1 MEIVNFL
8 LNISGNS
15 HLHEECKSDIWAR
28 TRAPCEAFPSRA
40 QQRSHEVQ
48 WPAQNHP
55 RRGGL
60 LRSRCSVLGGWACSQ
75 PLCAQ
80 LGVRSAA
87 AGAAQPGCRL
97 PAGGPLCPL
106 CPLRPLCPQSSFR
119 ELALRLLCLTSR
131 PVCGV
136 LIKWS

>member
-87 AGAAQPGCRL
+87 AGAVRPGCRL
-97 PAGGPLCPL
+97 PAGGPL

-119 ELALRLLCLTSR
+119 ELALHLLCLTSR